1 MRLRRERDGKSKER
15 FSERT
20 SSNGERGKLRRM
32 EEKKKNREETRSF
45 LGCIFFL
52 SFLNQWVVL
61 KRDVFVGN

>member
-20 SSNGERGKLRRM
+20 SSNGERGKLKRM
-32 EEKKKNREETRSF
+32 DKKREKTRSF

-52 SFLNQWVVL
+52 ISFLNQWAVL
-61 KRDVFVGN
+61 KSDVFVGN